1 MLSIILTSAY
11 HNVKRRPLRAAL
23 TILQIGIG
31 IACVVSVLSYRMN
44 ISAWIDRIMREEEDI
59 VVVSGGSETRNEY
72 GGWTREVYALFS
84 DGDVAQV
91 ASSPDVEGVSPFTQV
106 PMMTV
111 EAAGTRY
118 LVHGGASVGPDYAR
132 ACGLEMVEGVF
143 ITRSD
148 VENRSSVVV
157 ISESLAKI
165 LFGKPPYAGKTI
177 EVVPRQPAAARETG
191 GESPAPAMAYRVI
204 GVFREDP
211 IRAETPFFSPFRK
224 VVPLL
229 WPATVDP
236 LNVMSAFLSS
246 ARSSWGDTYPYP
258 YATLVI
264 KAKAG
269 RGAAVREYVK
279 AMVSGRPRPGKPWA
293 VGDASYLSHPGDSGN
308 GAPAA
313 GKYGDDA
320 SAASVIFE
328 TSADRARMYARS
340 MSDLTLLLG
349 GAVFIA
355 LVVSAIGILS
365 IMMVGV
371 VERSREVG
379 LRRALG
385 ASRGSIVLQFTFDSV
400 VLSLAGG
407 ILGVLI
413 SLWLYPFLD
422 TTVFTRM
429 SLFTDARVG
438 GGLSPAA
445 VLAGLGLAA
454 VFGAVFGFVPAL
466 QAARVEPAEIL
477 REL

>member
-1 MLSIILTSAY
+1 MLPVILTSAY
-11 HNVKRRPLRAAL
+11 HNVRRRPFRAAL

-44 ISAWIDRIMREEEDI
+44 IAAWIDRIMREDEDV

-72 GGWTREVYALFS
+72 GGWTRETYAVFS
-84 DGDVAQV
+84 DQDVAEL
-91 ASSPDVEGVSPFTQV
+91 ASSPDVEAVSPFTPQW
-106 PMMTV
+106 MMMV

-118 LVHGGASVGPDYAR
+118 LVNGGASVGPDYAR

-143 ITRSD
+143 ITQSD
-148 VENRSSVVV
+148 VESRSNVVV
-157 ISESLAKI
+157 VSESLAKI

-177 EVVPRQPAAARETG
+177 EVVPRQPAVSRETG
-191 GESPAPAMAYRVI
+191 GESPAPPMAYRVI

-211 IRAETPFFSPFRK
+211 DRAETILFSPFRK
-224 VVPLL
+224 VAPLL
-229 WPATVDP
+229 WPATVNP
-236 LNVMSAFLSS
+236 SMTMGFPFSS
-246 ARSSWGDTYPYP
+246 ARSPGGNTYPYT
-258 YATLVI
+258 TLVI

-269 RGAAVREYVK
+269 RGAAVREYVR
-279 AMVSGRPRPGKPWA
+279 AMVSGRSRPGAPWA
-293 VGDASYLSHPGDSGN
+293 GAAQLGDGDDDIGL
-308 GAPAA
+308 AV
-313 GKYGDDA
+313 GKYADDA

-328 TSADRARMYARS
+328 TSADRAKMLARS

-385 ASRGSIVLQFTFDSV
+385 ASRASIVLQFTFDSV
-400 VLSLAGG
+400 TLSLAGG
-407 ILGVLI
+407 VLGILA

-422 TTVFTRM
+422 TTVFTRIG
-429 SLFTDARVG
+429 LFAGARVS
-438 GGLSPAA
+438 GGLSPVAA
-445 VLAGLGLAA
+445 LAGLGLAA

>member
-1 MLSIILTSAY
+1 MLPVIFTSAY
-11 HNVKRRPLRAAL
+11 HNVRRRPFRAAL

-44 ISAWIDRIMREEEDI
+44 IAARIDRIMREDEDV

-72 GGWTREVYALFS
+72 GGWTRETYAVFS
-84 DGDVAQV
+84 DQDVEEL
-91 ASSPDVEGVSPFTQV
+91 ASSPDVEAVSPFTPQW
-106 PMMTV
+106 MMMV

-118 LVHGGASVGPDYAR
+118 LVNGGASVGPDYAR
-132 ACGLEMVEGVF
+132 AYGLEMVEGAF

-148 VENRSSVVV
+148 VESLSNVVV

-177 EVVPRQPAAARETG
+177 EVVPRQPGASRKAG
-191 GESPAPAMAYRVI
+191 GESPAPPMAYRVI

-211 IRAETPFFSPFRK
+211 SWAETILFSPFRK

-229 WPATVDP
+229 WPTTVNP
-236 LNVMSAFLSS
+236 SMTMGFSFSS
-246 ARSSWGDTYPYP
+246 ARSPGGNTYPYT
-258 YATLVI
+258 TLVI

-269 RGAAVREYVK
+269 RGAAVREYVR
-279 AMVSGRPRPGKPWA
+279 AMISGRSRPGKPW
-293 VGDASYLSHPGDSGN
+293 VGAAQLGDGD
-308 GAPAA
+308 GDGDVATAG

-328 TSADRARMYARS
+328 TSADQARMLARS

-385 ASRGSIVLQFTFDSV
+385 ASRASIVQQFTFDSIA
-400 VLSLAGG
+400 LSLAGG
-407 ILGVLI
+407 VLGILA

-422 TTVFTRM
+422 TTVFTRID
-429 SLFTDARVG
+429 LAAGARVS
-438 GGLSPAA
+438 GGLSPLAA
-445 VLAGLGLAA
+445 LAGLGLAA
-454 VFGAVFGFVPAL
+454 VFGALFGFVPAL

>member
-59 VVVSGGSETRNEY
+59 VVVSGGSKTRNEY
-72 GGWTREVYALFS
+72 GGWTREIYALFS
-84 DGDVAQV
+84 DADVAQI

-118 LVHGGASVGPDYAR
+118 LVNGGASVGPDYAR
-132 ACGLEMVEGVF
+132 ICGLETIEGAF

-148 VENRSSVVV
+148 VESRSNVVV

-177 EVVPRQPAAARETG
+177 QVVPRQPAAARETG
-191 GESPAPAMAYRVI
+191 GESPAPPMAYRVI

-211 IRAETPFFSPFRK
+211 SWAETILFSPFRK
-224 VVPLL
+224 VAPLL
-229 WPATVDP
+229 WPATVNP
-236 LNVMSAFLSS
+236 SMTMGFSFSS
-246 ARSSWGDTYPYP
+246 ARLPGGTTYPYR
-258 YATLVI
+258 TLVI

-269 RGAAVREYVK
+269 RGAAVREYVR
-279 AMVSGRPRPGKPWA
+279 AMVSGRSRPGKPWA
-293 VGDASYLSHPGDSGN
+293 GAAQLGDGDGDV
-308 GAPAA
+308 APAG

-355 LVVSAIGILS
+355 IVVSAIGILS

-385 ASRGSIVLQFTFDSV
+385 ASRGSIVVQFTFDSV
-400 VLSLAGG
+400 ALSLVGGVLG
-407 ILGVLI
+407 ILA

-422 TTVFTRM
+422 TTVFTRIG
-429 SLFTDARVG
+429 LGAGARVS
-438 GGLSPAA
+438 GGLSPLAA
-445 VLAGLGLAA
+445 FAGLGLAA
-454 VFGAVFGFVPAL
+454 VFGALFGFVPAL

>member
-1 MLSIILTSAY
+1 MLPVILTSAY
-11 HNVKRRPLRAAL
+11 HNVRRRPFRAAL
-23 TILQIGIG
+23 AILQIGIG

-44 ISAWIDRIMREEEDI
+44 IAAWIDRIMREDEDV

-72 GGWTREVYALFS
+72 GGWTRETYAVFS
-84 DGDVAQV
+84 DQDVAEL
-91 ASSPDVEGVSPFTQV
+91 ASLPDVEAVSPFTPQW
-106 PMMTV
+106 MMMV

-118 LVHGGASVGPDYAR
+118 LVNGGASVGPDYAR

-143 ITRSD
+143 ITQSD
-148 VENRSSVVV
+148 VESRSNVVV
-157 ISESLAKI
+157 VSESLAKI

-177 EVVPRQPAAARETG
+177 EVVPRQPAVSRETV
-191 GESPAPAMAYRVI
+191 GESLAPPMAYRVI

-211 IRAETPFFSPFRK
+211 IGAETPFFSPFRK

-229 WPATVDP
+229 WPATVNP
-236 LNVMSAFLSS
+236 LMTMGSS
-246 ARSSWGDTYPYP
+246 FSSGRSPEGDRYPYT
-258 YATLVI
+258 TLLI
-264 KAKAG
+264 RAKAG
-269 RGAAVREYVK
+269 RGAAVRQYVR
-279 AMVSGRPRPGKPWA
+279 AMVSGRSRPGAPWA
-293 VGDASYLSHPGDSGN
+293 GAAQLGDGDDDVGLAV
-308 GAPAA
+308 
-313 GKYGDDA
+313 GKYADDA

-328 TSADRARMYARS
+328 TSADRAKMLARS

-385 ASRGSIVLQFTFDSV
+385 ASRASIVLQFTFDSV
-400 VLSLAGG
+400 TLSLAGG
-407 ILGVLI
+407 VLGILA

-422 TTVFTRM
+422 TTVFTRIG
-429 SLFTDARVG
+429 LFAGARVS
-438 GGLSPAA
+438 GGLSPVAA
-445 VLAGLGLAA
+445 LAGLGLAA

>member
-1 MLSIILTSAY
+1 MLPIILTSAY
-11 HNVKRRPLRAAL
+11 HNVRRRPFRAAL

-44 ISAWIDRIMREEEDI
+44 ISARIDRIMREDEDV
-59 VVVSGGSETRNEY
+59 VVVSGGTETRNEY
-72 GGWTREVYALFS
+72 GGWTRETYAVFS
-84 DGDVAQV
+84 DQDVEEL
-91 ASSPDVEGVSPFTQV
+91 ASSPDVEAVSPFTPQW
-106 PMMTV
+106 MMMV

-118 LVHGGASVGPDYAR
+118 LVNGGASVGPDYAR
-132 ACGLEMVEGVF
+132 AYGLEMVEGAF

-148 VENRSSVVV
+148 VESRSNVVV
-157 ISESLAKI
+157 VSESLAKI

-177 EVVPRQPAAARETG
+177 EVVPRQPAVSRETG
-191 GESPAPAMAYRVI
+191 GESPAPPMAYRVI
-204 GVFREDP
+204 GVFRENP
-211 IRAETPFFSPFRK
+211 NWAETILFSPFRK

-229 WPATVDP
+229 WPATVNP
-236 LNVMSAFLSS
+236 SMTMGFSFSS
-246 ARSSWGDTYPYP
+246 ARSPGGNTYPYR
-258 YATLVI
+258 TLVI

-269 RGAAVREYVK
+269 RGAAVREYVR
-279 AMVSGRPRPGKPWA
+279 AMVSGRSRPGKPWA
-293 VGDASYLSHPGDSGN
+293 GAAQLGDGDGDV
-308 GAPAA
+308 APAG

-340 MSDLTLLLG
+340 MFDLTLLLG

-385 ASRGSIVLQFTFDSV
+385 ASRASIVLQFTFDSV
-400 VLSLAGG
+400 TLSLVGGVLG
-407 ILGVLI
+407 ILA

-422 TTVFTRM
+422 TTVFTRIG
-429 SLFTDARVG
+429 LFAGARVS
-438 GGLSPAA
+438 GGLSPLAA
-445 VLAGLGLAA
+445 LAGLGLAA
-454 VFGAVFGFVPAL
+454 VFGALFGFVPAL

>member
-1 MLSIILTSAY
+1 MLPIILTSAY
-11 HNVKRRPLRAAL
+11 HNVRRRPFRAAL

-44 ISAWIDRIMREEEDI
+44 ISARIDRIMREEEDV

-72 GGWTREVYALFS
+72 GGWTRETYAVFS
-84 DGDVAQV
+84 DQDVAEL
-91 ASSPDVEGVSPFTQV
+91 ASSPDVEAVSPFTPQW
-106 PMMTV
+106 MMMV

-118 LVHGGASVGPDYAR
+118 LVNGGALVGPDYAR
-132 ACGLEMVEGVF
+132 AYGLEMVEGAF

-148 VENRSSVVV
+148 VESRSNVVV
-157 ISESLAKI
+157 VSESLAKI

-191 GESPAPAMAYRVI
+191 GESPAPARAYRVI

-236 LNVMSAFLSS
+236 LNEMSAFLSS

-269 RGAAVREYVK
+269 RGAAVREYVR
-279 AMVSGRPRPGKPWA
+279 AMVSGRPRPGKSWA
-293 VGDASYLSHPGDSGN
+293 GAAQLGDGDV
-308 GAPAA
+308 APAA

-365 IMMVGV
+365 IMMVGM

-422 TTVFTRM
+422 TTVFTR
-429 SLFTDARVG
+429 
-438 GGLSPAA
+438 
-445 VLAGLGLAA
+445 
-454 VFGAVFGFVPAL
+454 
-466 QAARVEPAEIL
+466 
-477 REL
+477 